1 VGSFSVLLTS
11 EASGEISEGVRSE
24 ELPRVMYR
32 LIEAD
37 HYINEKILV
46 VGGGNSFS
54 QTSVAVVHP
63 TQ

>member
-11 EASGEISEGVRSE
+11 EASGEISEGVRSG
-24 ELPRVMYR
+24 ELPRVMHR

-46 VGGGNSFS
+46 VGG
-54 QTSVAVVHP
+54 
-63 TQ
+63 

>member
-24 ELPRVMYR
+24 ELPRVVYR

-46 VGGGNSFS
+46 VGG
-54 QTSVAVVHP
+54 
-63 TQ
+63 